1 MTSMIAIVIATAAL
15 QAMMAWKNAMA
26 RAEAKVRI

>member
-1 MTSMIAIVIATAAL
+1 MTSMIAIVIAAAAL
-15 QAMMAWKNAMA
+15 QAMMAWSAAA